1 MRAGGMAQ
9 EVEHFPS
16 KHKALS
22 SNSNKTKKR
31 SKDRKKEGRE
41 GGKEGG
47 REEGR
52 KGRYRSI
59 SPRNTCKNS

>member
-22 SNSNKTKKR
+22 SNSNTSKKK
-31 SKDRKKEGRE
+31 SQDEIVLVVG
-41 GGKEGG
+41 
-47 REEGR
+47 
-52 KGRYRSI
+52 
-59 SPRNTCKNS
+59 